1 MVNKDELR
9 QRIDIVDL
17 ISRTVTLRKDGEN
30 FKGLCPLHADTNPSL
45 TVYPKDQ
52 TWHCFGCDKHGD
64 AFQWIM
70 ETQKID
76 FKTALAE
83 LQEQYGVPIVNQGNT
98 AKQTVWDIT
107 DLDGKVIAQHI
118 RRDLPGGKKTFIWK
132 QADGK
137 IGLANVKVETLPLYG
152 LTKLLETPSDADIF
166 IVEGEKCA
174 DALIQ
179 HGYCALGTVTGA
191 TSCPSE
197 SAFHPLV
204 GRTGRVYLW
213 PDNDGAGYSHMGKVA
228 SHLTAL
234 EIQPYLIRWA
244 EAPPKGDAADYLASH
259 NDILALTESA
269 IPWSSGRSQAE
280 AVAISEGKVQQGIP
294 LLSGN
299 TIKLEADDIRRER
312 TGIHAKVSLYCDTTL
327 LAWDTFNIQRNEERN
342 RLAKSAADR
351 LPEGLDALCDA
362 VTLKGYL
369 DQFAAKVWPSY
380 LDSSM
385 GKPLQGLSVLPR
397 QSLILSPYIISE
409 GGTILFAPAGSGK
422 SYLALAMGVSI
433 DAGIQTLWPCSQVPV
448 LYINIERS
456 ASSLQRRL
464 TLVNRALGLPQT
476 RPMLFLNARGA
487 SLYDIQDQVKSTID
501 KYKVKVL
508 ILDSVSRAGM
518 GSLVEDQAANRTID
532 VLNRLCPTWLA
543 IGHCS
548 RAESDH
554 VFGSVHWDCG
564 ADVMVQMLTQEKG
577 DTLGI
582 GLQITKANDIAKGNL
597 KSYAL
602 EFDFENLKTIR
613 LAKPYEFGELAL
625 GKKLSPTQEVIN
637 YLLEKEEASASAIA
651 DGLGRNRSNIS
662 ALLNNSS
669 EFVKTSKD
677 GRTQNWGLR
686 STEK

>member
-1 MVNKDELR
+1 MSSDIKELKAK
-9 QRIDIVDL
+9 IDLVEYIG
-17 ISRTVTLRKDGEN
+17 RTVSLVRSGSEW
-30 FKGLCPLHADTNPSL
+30 KGRCPLHDDKTASL
-45 TVYPKDQ
+45 SVNSAKGV
-52 TWHCFGCDKHGD
+52 WHCFGCDKGGD
-64 AFQWIM
+64 VAAWVK
-70 ETQKID
+70 ETQKVD
-76 FKTALAE
+76 FTGAKTILEAE
-83 LQEQYGVPIVNQGNT
+83 GGMTTTNKE
-98 AKQTVWDIT
+98 TVWKIVD
-107 DLDGKVIAQHI
+107 DKGNVVAQHVRI
-118 RRDLPGGKKTFIWK
+118 DGSNGKSFIWK
-132 QADGK
+132 QPDGK
-137 IGLANVKVETLPLYG
+137 IGLGGVKVETLPLYG
-152 LTKLLETPSDADIF
+152 IDKLMESPSGVDVY
-166 IVEGEKCA
+166 IVEGEKCG
-174 DALIQ
+174 DVLTS
-179 HGYCALGTVTGA
+179 HGYTALATVTGA
-191 TSCPSE
+191 SSCPSE

-204 GRTGRVYLW
+204 GRTGKVFLW
-213 PDNDGAGYSHMGKVA
+213 PDNDGPGFGHMEKVA
-228 SHLTAL
+228 NHLNAL
-234 EIQPYLIRWA
+234 SIQPYLIRWA
-244 EAPPKGDAADYLASH
+244 DAPAKGDAADYLVSH

-269 IPWSSGRSQAE
+269 IPWSRGSSQPQT
-280 AVAISEGKVQQGIP
+280 VAISDGKIQQGIP

-299 TIKLEADDIRRER
+299 TIKLEAEDIRRER
-312 TGIHAKVSLYCDTTL
+312 TGIHAKVSLYCDSTL

-342 RLAKSAADR
+342 RLAKSAVDR

-369 DQFAAKVWPSY
+369 DLFAAKVWPSY

-385 GKPLQGLSVLPR
+385 GGPLQGLSVLPR
-397 QSLILSPYIISE
+397 QPLILSPYVVSE

-433 DAGIQTLWPCSQVPV
+433 DAGIQTIWPCSQVPV

-464 TLVNRALGLPQT
+464 TTVNRALGLPQT

-487 SLYDIQDQVKSTID
+487 SLYDIQDQVKSTIN
-501 KYKVKVL
+501 KYKVKII
-508 ILDSVSRAGM
+508 ILDSISRAGM
-518 GSLVEDQAANRTID
+518 GSLIEDQSANKTID
-532 VLNRLCPTWLA
+532 LLNRLCPTWLG

-548 RAESDH
+548 RADSDH
-554 VFGSVHWDCG
+554 VFGSVHFDCG
-564 ADVMVQMLTQEKG
+564 ADVMVQMLTQEKV

-582 GLQITKANDIAKGNL
+582 GLQITKANDIAKGSL

-602 EFDFENLKTIR
+602 EFDTEGLKAIR

-625 GKKLSPTQEVIN
+625 GKKLSPTTEVTN